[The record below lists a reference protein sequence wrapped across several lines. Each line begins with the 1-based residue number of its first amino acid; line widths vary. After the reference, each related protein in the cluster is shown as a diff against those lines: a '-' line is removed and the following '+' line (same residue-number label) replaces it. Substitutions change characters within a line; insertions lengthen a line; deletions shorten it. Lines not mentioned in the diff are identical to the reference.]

1 MSAYEPVSY
10 YESAEDVIID
20 IKRALQELDA
30 HGVPESERETF
41 FQEVGFKPEY
51 DAQEVLR
58 WLGY

>member
-10 YESAEDVIID
+10 YESAADEIIT
-20 IKRALQELDA
+20 IKRALLELDA
-30 HGVPESERETF
+30 HGVPESERELF
-41 FQEVGFKPEY
+41 FTEVGFKPEY